1 MEGYIRNRVILAA
14 RIAGLSA
21 LGLSVGGCATDK
33 LDVEW
38 QIAER
43 NLHLTLEKE
52 IAKAKAEAIAQ
63 ADRLDKL
70 EQILLNEVNGHETTS
85 DDQTRQ

>member
-1 MEGYIRNRVILAA
+1 MASYTRNRVIMAT
-14 RIAGLSA
+14 RIAGLAA
-21 LGLSVGGCATDK
+21 LGLTVGGCATDK

-52 IAKAKAEAIAQ
+52 IAKAKSEAIAQ
-63 ADRLDKL
+63 AERLDKL
-70 EQILLNEVNGHETTS
+70 ERILLTEINGNEPPTNDEE
-85 DDQTRQ
+85 R